1 VLVSSSFFGRNTRSA
16 TADIPTVPSFIAP
29 ALVAC
34 RKGKQLIDVLF
45 NIFRASYLNF
55 TAFPSSLPL
64 PDPPIAFYGEI
75 PTRIPIEPHQIA
87 ALKIKEVSLAIFRAA
102 YLNFTAFPSS
112 LPLPDPPIAFYGKIP
127 IRIPIEPCPIA
138 ALKIKEVSLAELMTK
153 KYYSFVLV
161 PSYQKFHCL
170 PLIPAPPRP
179 SHPVLRK
186 NSNTTIPNCC
196 SKSKGGEFGRICVK
210 KILLFCFGAAVLSK
224 FLCLPHRSLP
234 LCI

>member
-1 VLVSSSFFGRNTRSA
+1 MLVSSSFFGRNTRSA

-64 PDPPIAFYGEI
+64 PDPPIAFYG
-75 PTRIPIEPHQIA
+75 
-87 ALKIKEVSLAIFRAA
+87 
-102 YLNFTAFPSS
+102 
-112 LPLPDPPIAFYGKIP
+112 KIP
-127 IRIPIEPCPIA
+127 IRIPIEPYPIA

-210 KILLFCFGAAVLSK
+210 KNYYFASAPPSYQNSSAFPTEAYPCASNLILIFSSDNHGHLYVC
-224 FLCLPHRSLP
+224 R
-234 LCI
+234 